1 MLGSATQRACGARGA
16 GPDGNASKGT
26 AVADVLTTVRDLIN
40 GGLVG
45 ILVKGGLVMIPLL
58 IASVLSLAVVLERA
72 FFWRRLRHQENDTII
87 LQFVE
92 AGNVEQAEK
101 IAHDSAHPVVR
112 VLLAGLEYRQLSP
125 AIAMEAAAQAELRR
139 VKAYLPMLDTIITL
153 APLLGLLGTITG
165 MISAFGIVSEAGLGQ
180 PNAITGG
187 IAEALIATASGIFVA
202 ILTLLPYNYFRTKVE
217 HLTDRM
223 EEQATR
229 LELFLCHRGS

>member
-1 MLGSATQRACGARGA
+1 M
-16 GPDGNASKGT
+16 
-26 AVADVLTTVRDLIN
+26 TTLRDLVN
-40 GGLVG
+40 GGLFG
-45 ILVKGGLVMIPLL
+45 ILVKGGVIMIPLL
-58 IASVLSLAVVLERA
+58 IASVLSLAVILERA
-72 FFWRRLRHQENDTII
+72 FFWRRLRKQENDRII

-92 AGNVEQAEK
+92 AGNIEQAEK
-101 IAHDSAHPVVR
+101 LAHESSHPVVR

-125 AIAMEAAAQAELRR
+125 AVAMEAASQAELRR

-187 IAEALIATASGIFVA
+187 IAEALIATATGLFVA
-202 ILTLLPYNYFRTKVE
+202 ILTLLPYNYFRAKVE
-217 HLTDRM
+217 HLTERM

-229 LELFLCHRGS
+229 LELFLCHRGM